1 MGIDGQD
8 RKEKAESDGFGFWAG
23 LELKTVYCLFLTYF
37 ISFLCGFSATF
48 VVRIPKT
55 KKIEPPA
62 ARRRR
67 MAAYA

>member
-8 RKEKAESDGFGFWAG
+8 RKEKAESDGFGFLVG
-23 LELKTVYCLFLTYF
+23 LELETVYYLFLTYF

-55 KKIEPPA
+55 KRI
-62 ARRRR
+62 
-67 MAAYA
+67 